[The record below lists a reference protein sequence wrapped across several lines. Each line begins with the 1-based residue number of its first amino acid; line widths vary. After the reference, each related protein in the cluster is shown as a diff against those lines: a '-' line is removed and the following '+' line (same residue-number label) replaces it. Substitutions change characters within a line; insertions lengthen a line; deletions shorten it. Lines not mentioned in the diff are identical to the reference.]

1 MYLDPIVTSNVTK
14 WSNRKNYANRFIE
27 KNVPIHNQK
36 FMIIDTN
43 QFTNLS
49 RIVGNLHTIMH
60 ILRIRYKSPF

>member
-14 WSNRKNYANRFIE
+14 WSNRKNYANRFKE
-27 KNVPIHNQK
+27 KKVLIHNQK

-49 RIVGNLHTIMH
+49 RIVPTIMH
-60 ILRIRYKSPF
+60 VLRIRYKSPF